1 MMLKWI
7 PLLPLIG
14 FTINGFWYALIQC
27 RPGAKKAGAGIPGLI
42 ATTMI
47 FLSFLISLRVFFY
60 LKGQPEDARLVEE
73 HLFSW
78 MKVGD
83 FNLEMAL
90 RIDSLSTL
98 FTLVITGVG
107 TLIHLYSIGYMGH
120 DATPG
125 KFFAYLNL
133 FCFAMLMLVMGS
145 SLPILFLGW
154 EGVGLCS
161 YLLIGYWYQD
171 TEKASA
177 GKKAFIANRVGDFGF
192 ILGMFLIYTH
202 FGTLEFGKIT
212 ELLGKSEFTTLL
224 NPTAVTATCLLLFLG
239 CTGKSAQI
247 PLYVWLPDAM
257 AGPTPVSAL
266 IHAATM
272 VTSGIYM
279 LARLN
284 LLFSLSHT
292 AMTVIAVIGAL
303 TALLAA
309 TIAIAQNDIKKVLA
323 YSTVSQLGYM
333 FLACGVG
340 AYGAGVFHVI
350 THAFFKAL
358 MFLGAGSVIHG
369 MHEEQDIMKMGGLKS
384 KMPVT
389 FVTFLVGWIAIS
401 GIPPFAGFFSKDE
414 ILWNTFAGPHASKF
428 LWAIGLFTA
437 MLTAF
442 YMTRMFYLTF
452 MGTPRFNEAAMGA
465 NGHGHHDDHGH
476 DHGHSDDHGHGH
488 GPKGVH
494 ESPALMTIPL
504 VVLAVL
510 SIVGGF
516 IGIPH
521 HSWLEHWL
529 EPVIPGHAEGAF
541 SVGETGE
548 LVLMIVS
555 VLAAAGAIAYAWKT
569 YTNLKS
575 AEARKKKHAKLHEAL
590 ENKWYVDEAYE
601 ATFIQPIYELSVKL
615 WKGFDVGVIDRIV
628 LGFGRVSQWTGQ
640 AARTLQTG
648 SIQVYAIMLLF
659 GLVMTLAYLIKGFM

>member
-1 MMLKWI
+1 MLKWI

-27 RPGAKKAGAGIPGLI
+27 RPGAKKAGATIPGI
-42 ATTMI
+42 IGTAMI
-47 FLSFLISLRVFFY
+47 FGSFLISLRVFFY
-60 LKGQPEDARLVEE
+60 LKGQAEDARIVEE
-73 HLFSW
+73 TLFSW
-78 MKVGD
+78 IKVGD
-83 FNLEMAL
+83 FHLDMAL

-161 YLLIGYWYQD
+161 YLLIGYWYED
-171 TEKASA
+171 IEKASA
-177 GKKAFIANRVGDFGF
+177 GKKAFIANRIGDFGF
-192 ILGMFLIYTH
+192 ILGMFMIYTH
-202 FGTLEFGKIT
+202 FGTLEFAKIT
-212 ELLGKSEFTTLL
+212 ELLSKGEFTALL
-224 NPTAVTATCLLLFLG
+224 NPAAVTATCLLLFLG

-272 VTSGIYM
+272 VTSGIYL

-284 LLFSLSHT
+284 LLFSLSHP
-292 AMTVIAVIGAL
+292 AMMVIAVIGGA
-303 TALLAA
+303 TAFLAA
-309 TIAIAQNDIKKVLA
+309 TIAIAQSDIKKVLA

-369 MHEEQDIMKMGGLKS
+369 MHEEQNIMKMGGLRS

-389 FVTFLVGWIAIS
+389 FITFLVGWIAIS
-401 GIPPFAGFFSKDE
+401 GIPPFSGFFSKDE
-414 ILWNTFAGPHASKF
+414 ILWNVFASENGSKL
-428 LWAIGLFTA
+428 LWLLGLATA
-437 MLTAF
+437 AMTAF
-442 YMTRMFYLTF
+442 YMTRIFYLTF
-452 MGTPRFNEAAMGA
+452 MGTPRFDNTTLGA
-465 NGHGHHDDHGH
+465 HGHDDHNH
-476 DHGHSDDHGHGH
+476 AA
-488 GPKGVH
+488 PTGVH

-504 VVLAVL
+504 VVLAIL

-521 HSWLEHWL
+521 MSWLEHWL
-529 EPVIPGHAEGAF
+529 EPVIATHGTFTA
-541 SVGETGE
+541 GESTE
-548 LVLMIVS
+548 VALMIISTIV
-555 VLAAAGAIAYAWKT
+555 AAGSIFFAWRT
-569 YTNLKS
+569 YGNLKVA
-575 AEARKKKHAKLHEAL
+575 AERKRDHAKLYATL
-590 ENKWYVDEAYE
+590 ENKWYVDELYE
-601 ATFIQPIYELSVKL
+601 SAFIRPIYELSIKL

-628 LGFGRVSQWTGQ
+628 VGFGRVSEWSGQ
-640 AARTLQTG
+640 AARTMQTG
-648 SIQVYAIMLLF
+648 SIQVYAFMILF
-659 GLVMTLAYLIKGFM
+659 GLVLTLSYLIKGFI

>member
-1 MMLKWI
+1 MLKWI

-27 RPGAKKAGAGIPGLI
+27 RPGAKKAGATIPGI
-42 ATTMI
+42 IGTAMI
-47 FLSFLISLRVFFY
+47 FGSFLISLRVFFY
-60 LKGQPEDARLVEE
+60 LKGQAEDARIVEE
-73 HLFSW
+73 TLFSW
-78 MKVGD
+78 IKVGD
-83 FNLEMAL
+83 FHLDMAL

-161 YLLIGYWYQD
+161 YLLIGYWYED
-171 TEKASA
+171 IEKASA
-177 GKKAFIANRVGDFGF
+177 GKKAFIANRIGDFGF
-192 ILGMFLIYTH
+192 ILGMFMIYTH
-202 FGTLEFGKIT
+202 FGTLEFAKIT
-212 ELLGKSEFTTLL
+212 ELLSKGEFTALL
-224 NPTAVTATCLLLFLG
+224 NPAAVTATCLLLFLG

-272 VTSGIYM
+272 VTSGIYL

-284 LLFSLSHT
+284 LLFSLSHP
-292 AMTVIAVIGAL
+292 AMMVIAVIGGA
-303 TALLAA
+303 TAFLAA
-309 TIAIAQNDIKKVLA
+309 TIAIAQSDIKKVLA

-369 MHEEQDIMKMGGLKS
+369 MHEEQNIMKMGGLRS

-389 FVTFLVGWIAIS
+389 FITFLVGWIAIS
-401 GIPPFAGFFSKDE
+401 GIPPFSGFFSKDE
-414 ILWNTFAGPHASKF
+414 ILWNVFASENGSKL
-428 LWAIGLFTA
+428 LWLLGLATA
-437 MLTAF
+437 AMTAF

-452 MGTPRFNEAAMGA
+452 MGTPRFDNTTLGA
-465 NGHGHHDDHGH
+465 HGHDDHNH
-476 DHGHSDDHGHGH
+476 AA
-488 GPKGVH
+488 PTGVH

-504 VVLAVL
+504 VVLAIL

-521 HSWLEHWL
+521 MSWLEHWL
-529 EPVIPGHAEGAF
+529 EPVIATHGTFTA
-541 SVGETGE
+541 GESTE
-548 LVLMIVS
+548 VALMIISTIV
-555 VLAAAGAIAYAWKT
+555 AAGSIFFAWRT
-569 YTNLKS
+569 YGNLKVA
-575 AEARKKKHAKLHEAL
+575 AERKRDHAKLYATL
-590 ENKWYVDEAYE
+590 ENKWYVDELYE
-601 ATFIQPIYELSVKL
+601 SAFIRPIYELSIKL

-628 LGFGRVSQWTGQ
+628 VGFGRVSEWSGQ
-640 AARTLQTG
+640 AARTMQTG
-648 SIQVYAIMLLF
+648 SIQVYAFMILF
-659 GLVMTLAYLIKGFM
+659 GLVLTLSYLIKGFI

>member
-1 MMLKWI
+1 MLKWI

-27 RPGAKKAGAGIPGLI
+27 RPGAKKAGATVPGIV
-42 ATTMI
+42 ATAAI
-47 FLSFLISLRVFFY
+47 FGAFLISLRTFLE
-60 LKGQPEDARLVEE
+60 LKGMGEEGRVVEE
-73 HLFSW
+73 TLFSW
-78 MKVGD
+78 IKVGD
-83 FNLEMAL
+83 LDLKMAL
-90 RIDSLSTL
+90 RVDSLSTL

-161 YLLIGYWYQD
+161 YLLIGYWYED
-171 TEKASA
+171 IAKASA

-192 ILGMFLIYTH
+192 ILGMFMIYTH
-202 FGTLEFGKIT
+202 FGTLEFAKIT
-212 ELLGKSEFTTLL
+212 ELLGKSDFTAVL

-247 PLYVWLPDAM
+247 PLFVWLPDAM

-272 VTSGIYM
+272 VTSGIYL

-292 AMTVIAVIGAL
+292 AMGVIAVVGGA
-303 TALLAA
+303 TAFVAA

-340 AYGAGVFHVI
+340 ASGAGVFHVI

-369 MHEEQDIMKMGGLKS
+369 MHEEQDILKMGGLRS

-401 GIPPFAGFFSKDE
+401 GIPPFSGFFSKDE
-414 ILWNTFAGPHASKF
+414 ILWNAFASPEGNRL
-428 LWAIGLFTA
+428 LWFFGLLTA
-437 MLTAF
+437 MMTAF

-452 MGTPRFNEAAMGA
+452 MGSARYSEAKMGA
-465 NGHGHHDDHGH
+465 NGHGHDDHA
-476 DHGHSDDHGHGH
+476 HGDDHGHGAM
-488 GPKGVH
+488 GVH

-504 VVLAVL
+504 VVLAIL

-516 IGIPH
+516 IGLPH
-521 HSWLEHWL
+521 ASWLEHWL
-529 EPVIPGHAEGAF
+529 EPVIPIREAGFTASGSTEIA
-541 SVGETGE
+541 
-548 LVLMIVS
+548 LMIVS
-555 VLAAAGAIAYAWKT
+555 TLVAAGSIFFAWRT
-569 YTNLKS
+569 YGNLKI
-575 AEARKKKHAKLHEAL
+575 AEARKRNHPKLHESL
-590 ENKWYVDEAYE
+590 ENKWYVDELYE
-601 ATFIQPIYELSVKL
+601 STFIRPIYELSVKL
-615 WKGFDVGVIDRIV
+615 WKGFDVGVVDRVV

-648 SIQVYAIMLLF
+648 SIQVYAIMILF
-659 GLVMTLAYLIKGFM
+659 GLVLTLSYLIKGFI

>member
-1 MMLKWI
+1 MLKWI

-27 RPGAKKAGAGIPGLI
+27 RPGAKKAGATIPGLI
-42 ATTMI
+42 ATLAI
-47 FLSFLISLRVFFY
+47 FGAFLISVKTFLE
-60 LKGQPEDARLVEE
+60 LKGMPAEGRFVEQ
-73 HLFSW
+73 HLFNW
-78 MKVGD
+78 IHVGD
-83 FNLEMAL
+83 LDLKMAL
-90 RIDSLSTL
+90 RVDSLSTL

-107 TLIHLYSIGYMGH
+107 TLIHLYSIGYMSH

-161 YLLIGYWYQD
+161 YLLIGYWYED
-171 TEKASA
+171 LEKAKA
-177 GKKAFIANRVGDFGF
+177 GKKAFIANRVGDLGF
-192 ILGMFLIYTH
+192 LLGMFMIYTH
-202 FGTLEFGKIT
+202 FGTLEFTKIT
-212 ELLGKSEFTTLL
+212 ELLARGDFIAAIS
-224 NPTAVTATCLLLFLG
+224 PAAITATCLLLFVG

-272 VTSGIYM
+272 VTSGIY
-279 LARLN
+279 LVSRLN
-284 LLFSLSHT
+284 GLFSLSHT
-292 AMTVIAVIGAL
+292 AMMTMAVIGGL
-303 TALLAA
+303 TAFFAA

-340 AYGAGVFHVI
+340 AYTAGVFHVI

-369 MHEEQDIMKMGGLKS
+369 MHEEQDILKMGGLRL

-389 FVTFLVGWIAIS
+389 FVTFLVGWVAIC
-401 GIPPFAGFFSKDE
+401 GLPPFSGFFSKDE
-414 ILWNTFAGPHASKF
+414 ILWNAFASPHGSKL
-428 LWAIGLFTA
+428 LWVVGAVTA
-437 MLTAF
+437 AMTAF

-452 MGTPRFNEAAMGA
+452 MGKPRFDESKMGGAHDSHAAHGHDDHA
-465 NGHGHHDDHGH
+465 GHGHADHGH
-476 DHGHSDDHGHGH
+476 A
-488 GPKGVH
+488 PQGVH
-494 ESPALMTIPL
+494 ESPATMTIPL
-504 VVLAVL
+504 VVLAIL

-521 HSWLEHWL
+521 MSWLEEWL
-529 EPVIPGHAEGAF
+529 EPVIPAHDPATFTAGHTTEY
-541 SVGETGE
+541 
-548 LVLMIVS
+548 LLMGVS
-555 VLAAAGAIAYAWKT
+555 TLIAILSIAYAWKT
-569 YTNLKS
+569 YTNLKEAS
-575 AEARKKKHAKLHEAL
+575 ARKARHAKLHETL
-590 ENKWYVDEAYE
+590 EHKWYVDEAYE
-601 ATFIQPIYELSVKL
+601 SAVIQPIYEMSVKL
-615 WKGFDVGVIDRIV
+615 WKNVDVAVIDRVV
-628 LGFGRVSQWTGQ
+628 LGFGRVSEWTGQ
-640 AARTLQTG
+640 AARTAQTG
-648 SIQVYAIMLLF
+648 SIQVYAVMILI
-659 GLVMTLAYLIKGFM
+659 GLALSLGYLVRGF

>member
-1 MMLKWI
+1 MLKWI

-27 RPGAKKAGAGIPGLI
+27 RPGAKKAGATIPGI
-42 ATTMI
+42 IGTAMI
-47 FLSFLISLRVFFY
+47 FGSFLISLRVFFY
-60 LKGQPEDARLVEE
+60 LKGQAEDARIVEE
-73 HLFSW
+73 TLFSW
-78 MKVGD
+78 IKVGD
-83 FNLEMAL
+83 FHLDMAL

-161 YLLIGYWYQD
+161 YLLIGYWYED
-171 TEKASA
+171 IEKASA
-177 GKKAFIANRVGDFGF
+177 GKKAFIANRIGDFGF
-192 ILGMFLIYTH
+192 ILGMFMIYTH
-202 FGTLEFGKIT
+202 FGTLEFAKIT
-212 ELLGKSEFTTLL
+212 ELLSKGEFTALL
-224 NPTAVTATCLLLFLG
+224 NPAAVTATCLLLFLG

-257 AGPTPVSAL
+257 AGPTPVSSL

-272 VTSGIYM
+272 VTSGIYL

-284 LLFSLSHT
+284 LLFSLSHP
-292 AMTVIAVIGAL
+292 AMMVIAVIGGA
-303 TALLAA
+303 TAFLAA
-309 TIAIAQNDIKKVLA
+309 TIAIAQSDIKKVLA

-369 MHEEQDIMKMGGLKS
+369 MHEEQNIMKMGGLRS

-389 FVTFLVGWIAIS
+389 FITFLVGWIAIS
-401 GIPPFAGFFSKDE
+401 GIPPFSGFFSKDE
-414 ILWNTFAGPHASKF
+414 ILWNVFASENGSKL
-428 LWAIGLFTA
+428 LWLLGLATA
-437 MLTAF
+437 AMTAF

-452 MGTPRFNEAAMGA
+452 MGTPRFDNTTLGA
-465 NGHGHHDDHGH
+465 HGHDDHNH
-476 DHGHSDDHGHGH
+476 AA
-488 GPKGVH
+488 PTGVH

-504 VVLAVL
+504 VVLAIL

-521 HSWLEHWL
+521 MSWLEHWL
-529 EPVIPGHAEGAF
+529 EPVIATHGTFTA
-541 SVGETGE
+541 GESTE
-548 LVLMIVS
+548 VALMIISTIV
-555 VLAAAGAIAYAWKT
+555 AAGSIFFAWRT
-569 YTNLKS
+569 YGNLKVA
-575 AEARKKKHAKLHEAL
+575 AERKRDHAKLYATL
-590 ENKWYVDEAYE
+590 ENKWYVDELYE
-601 ATFIQPIYELSVKL
+601 SAFIRPIYELSIKL

-628 LGFGRVSQWTGQ
+628 VGFGRVSEWSGQ
-640 AARTLQTG
+640 AARTMQTG
-648 SIQVYAIMLLF
+648 SIQVYAFMILF
-659 GLVMTLAYLIKGFM
+659 GLVLTLSYLIKGFI

>member
-1 MMLKWI
+1 MLKWI

-27 RPGAKKAGAGIPGLI
+27 RPGAKKAGATIPGI
-42 ATTMI
+42 IGTAMI
-47 FLSFLISLRVFFY
+47 FGSFLISLRVFFY
-60 LKGQPEDARLVEE
+60 LKGQAEDARIVEE
-73 HLFSW
+73 TLFSW
-78 MKVGD
+78 IKVGD
-83 FNLEMAL
+83 FHLDMAL

-161 YLLIGYWYQD
+161 YLLIGYWYED
-171 TEKASA
+171 IEKASA
-177 GKKAFIANRVGDFGF
+177 GKKAFIANRIGDFGF
-192 ILGMFLIYTH
+192 ILGMFIIYTH
-202 FGTLEFGKIT
+202 FGTLEFAKIT
-212 ELLGKSEFTTLL
+212 ELLSKGEFTALL
-224 NPTAVTATCLLLFLG
+224 NPAAVTATCLLLFLG

-272 VTSGIYM
+272 VTSGIYL

-284 LLFSLSHT
+284 LLFSLSHP
-292 AMTVIAVIGAL
+292 AMMVIAVIGGA
-303 TALLAA
+303 TAFLAA
-309 TIAIAQNDIKKVLA
+309 TIAIAQSDIKKVLA

-369 MHEEQDIMKMGGLKS
+369 MHEEQNIMKMGGLRS

-389 FVTFLVGWIAIS
+389 FITFLVGWIAIS
-401 GIPPFAGFFSKDE
+401 GIPPFSGFFSKDE
-414 ILWNTFAGPHASKF
+414 ILWNVFASENGSKL
-428 LWAIGLFTA
+428 LWLLGLATA
-437 MLTAF
+437 AMTAF

-452 MGTPRFNEAAMGA
+452 MGTPRFDNTTLGA
-465 NGHGHHDDHGH
+465 HGHDDHNH
-476 DHGHSDDHGHGH
+476 AA
-488 GPKGVH
+488 PTGVH

-504 VVLAVL
+504 VVLAIL

-521 HSWLEHWL
+521 MSWLEHWL
-529 EPVIPGHAEGAF
+529 EPVIATHGTFTA
-541 SVGETGE
+541 GESTE
-548 LVLMIVS
+548 VALMIISTIV
-555 VLAAAGAIAYAWKT
+555 AAGSIFFAWRT
-569 YTNLKS
+569 YGNLKVA
-575 AEARKKKHAKLHEAL
+575 AERKRDHAKLYATL
-590 ENKWYVDEAYE
+590 ENKWYVDELYE
-601 ATFIQPIYELSVKL
+601 SAFIRPIYELSIKL

-628 LGFGRVSQWTGQ
+628 VGFGRVSEWSGQ
-640 AARTLQTG
+640 AARTMQTG
-648 SIQVYAIMLLF
+648 SIQVYAFMILF
-659 GLVMTLAYLIKGFM
+659 GLVLTLSYLIKGFI

>member
-1 MMLKWI
+1 MLKWI

-27 RPGAKKAGAGIPGLI
+27 RPGAKKAGATIPGI
-42 ATTMI
+42 IGTAMI
-47 FLSFLISLRVFFY
+47 FGSFLISLRVFFY
-60 LKGQPEDARLVEE
+60 LKGQAEDARIVEE
-73 HLFSW
+73 TLFSW
-78 MKVGD
+78 IKVGD
-83 FNLEMAL
+83 FHLDMAL

-161 YLLIGYWYQD
+161 YLLIGYWYED
-171 TEKASA
+171 IEKASA
-177 GKKAFIANRVGDFGF
+177 GKKAFIANRIGDFGF
-192 ILGMFLIYTH
+192 ILGMFMIYTH
-202 FGTLEFGKIT
+202 FGTLEFAKIT
-212 ELLGKSEFTTLL
+212 ELLSKGEFTALL
-224 NPTAVTATCLLLFLG
+224 NPAAVTATCLLLFLG

-272 VTSGIYM
+272 VTSGIYL

-284 LLFSLSHT
+284 LLFSLSHP
-292 AMTVIAVIGAL
+292 AMMVIAVIGGA
-303 TALLAA
+303 TAFLAA
-309 TIAIAQNDIKKVLA
+309 TIAIAQSDIKKVLA

-369 MHEEQDIMKMGGLKS
+369 MHEEQNIMKMGGLRS

-389 FVTFLVGWIAIS
+389 FITFLVGWIAIS
-401 GIPPFAGFFSKDE
+401 GIPPFSGFFSKDE
-414 ILWNTFAGPHASKF
+414 ILWNVFAS
-428 LWAIGLFTA
+428 
-437 MLTAF
+437 
-442 YMTRMFYLTF
+442 
-452 MGTPRFNEAAMGA
+452 
-465 NGHGHHDDHGH
+465 
-476 DHGHSDDHGHGH
+476 
-488 GPKGVH
+488 
-494 ESPALMTIPL
+494 
-504 VVLAVL
+504 
-510 SIVGGF
+510 
-516 IGIPH
+516 
-521 HSWLEHWL
+521 
-529 EPVIPGHAEGAF
+529 
-541 SVGETGE
+541 
-548 LVLMIVS
+548 
-555 VLAAAGAIAYAWKT
+555 
-569 YTNLKS
+569 
-575 AEARKKKHAKLHEAL
+575 
-590 ENKWYVDEAYE
+590 
-601 ATFIQPIYELSVKL
+601 
-615 WKGFDVGVIDRIV
+615 
-628 LGFGRVSQWTGQ
+628 
-640 AARTLQTG
+640 
-648 SIQVYAIMLLF
+648 
-659 GLVMTLAYLIKGFM
+659 

>member
-1 MMLKWI
+1 MLKWI

-14 FTINGFWYALIQC
+14 FLINGLWYALIQC
-27 RPGAKKAGAGIPGLI
+27 RPGAKKAGAGLPGAI
-42 ATTMI
+42 ATAAI
-47 FLSFLISLRVFFY
+47 FGSFLISLQTFLA
-60 LKGQPEDARLVEE
+60 LKGMAPEERVVSEV
-73 HLFSW
+73 LFSW
-78 MKVGD
+78 IKVGE
-83 FNLEMAL
+83 FNLDMGL
-90 RIDSLSTL
+90 RVDSLSTL

-107 TLIHLYSIGYMGH
+107 TLIHLYSIGYMSH

-133 FCFAMLMLVMGS
+133 FCFAMLMLVLGS

-161 YLLIGYWYQD
+161 YLLIGYWYED
-171 TEKASA
+171 IAKAAA

-192 ILGMFLIYTH
+192 LLGMFMIYTH
-202 FGTLEFGKIT
+202 FGTLEFSKIT
-212 ELLGKSEFTTLL
+212 ELLSNSGFTALL
-224 NPTAVTATCLLLFLG
+224 SPAVVTVTCLLLFVG

-272 VTSGIYM
+272 VTSGIYL

-292 AMTVIAVIGAL
+292 AMAVIAIIGAA
-303 TALLAA
+303 TAFFAA
-309 TIAIAQNDIKKVLA
+309 SIAIAQNDIKKVLA

-369 MHEEQDIMKMGGLKS
+369 MHEEQDIMKMGGLRS

-401 GIPPFAGFFSKDE
+401 GIPPFSGFFSKDE
-414 ILWNTFAGPHASKF
+414 ILWSAFASAHGNKF
-428 LWAIGLFTA
+428 LWALGLITA
-437 MLTAF
+437 MMTAF

-452 MGTPRFNEAAMGA
+452 MGQPRFTESKLGA
-465 NGHGHHDDHGH
+465 DGHGHDDHGH
-476 DHGHSDDHGHGH
+476 
-488 GPKGVH
+488 GPKSVH

-504 VVLAVL
+504 VVLAIL

-521 HSWLEHWL
+521 MSWLEHWL
-529 EPVIPGHAEGAF
+529 EPVIPAHGADAFTAGATAEY
-541 SVGETGE
+541 
-548 LVLMIVS
+548 VLMTVS
-555 VLAAAGAIAYAWKT
+555 TLAAAASILFGWKT
-569 YTNLKS
+569 YSNIKT
-575 AEARKKKHAKLHEAL
+575 AAARKANHPKLHETL
-590 ENKWYVDEAYE
+590 ENKWYVDEVYE
-601 ATFIQPIYELSVKL
+601 STIIQPIYEISVKL

-628 LGFGRVSQWTGQ
+628 LGFGRVSQWSGQ

-648 SIQVYAIMLLF
+648 SIQVYAIMILF
-659 GLVMTLAYLIKGFM
+659 GLVLSLSYLIKGFI

>member
-1 MMLKWI
+1 MLKWI

-14 FTINGFWYALIQC
+14 FVINGFWYALIQC
-27 RPGAKKAGAGIPGLI
+27 RPGAKKAGATVPGTI
-42 ATTMI
+42 ATLAI
-47 FLSFLISLRVFFY
+47 FGSFLLSLRAFLT
-60 LKGQPEDARLVEE
+60 LKGMPEEGRIVEE
-73 HLFSW
+73 TLFSW
-78 MKVGD
+78 IKVGD
-83 FNLEMAL
+83 LNIPMAI
-90 RIDSLSTL
+90 RVDSLSTL

-120 DATPG
+120 DKTPG

-161 YLLIGYWYQD
+161 YLLIGYWYED
-171 TEKASA
+171 IAKAAA
-177 GKKAFIANRVGDFGF
+177 GKKAFIANRIGDFGF
-192 ILGMFLIYTH
+192 ILGMFMIYTH
-202 FGTLEFGKIT
+202 FGTLEFAKIT
-212 ELLGKSEFTTLL
+212 ELLGKSEFTAML
-224 NPTAVTATCLLLFLG
+224 NPAAVTATCLLLFLG

-272 VTSGIYM
+272 VTSGIYL

-284 LLFSLSHT
+284 MLFSLSHP
-292 AMTVIAVIGAL
+292 AMMVIAVIGAS
-303 TALLAA
+303 TAFFAA
-309 TIAIAQNDIKKVLA
+309 SIAIVQTDIKKVLA

-369 MHEEQDIMKMGGLKS
+369 MHEEQDIMKMGGLRS

-389 FVTFLVGWIAIS
+389 FITFLVGWIAIS
-401 GIPPFAGFFSKDE
+401 GIPPFSGFFSKDE
-414 ILWNTFAGPHASKF
+414 ILWNAFASPDGNKL
-428 LWAIGLFTA
+428 LWVLGLVTA
-437 MLTAF
+437 AMTAF

-452 MGTPRFNEAAMGA
+452 MGTPRFDNAKLGA
-465 NGHGHHDDHGH
+465 NHHDAHEHG
-476 DHGHSDDHGHGH
+476 SV
-488 GPKGVH
+488 GVH

-504 VVLAVL
+504 VVLAIL

-521 HSWLEHWL
+521 MSWLEHWL
-529 EPVIPGHAEGAF
+529 EPVIATREAF
-541 SVGETGE
+541 TAGETTE
-548 LVLMIVS
+548 IALMIVS
-555 VLAAAGAIAYAWKT
+555 TIVAAGSILFAWRAYG
-569 YTNLKS
+569 NLKA
-575 AEARKKKHAKLHEAL
+575 AEQKKRNHPKLYEAA
-590 ENKWYVDEAYE
+590 ENKWYVDEFYE
-601 ATFIQPIYELSVKL
+601 ATFIKPIYELSVKI
-615 WKGFDVGVIDRIV
+615 WKGFDIGVIDRIV
-628 LGFGRVSQWTGQ
+628 VGFGRVSEWSGQ
-640 AARTLQTG
+640 AARTAQTG
-648 SIQVYAIMLLF
+648 SIQVYAIAILF
-659 GLVMTLAYLIKGFM
+659 GLVLTLSYLIKGFI

>member
-1 MMLKWI
+1 MLKWI

-14 FTINGFWYALIQC
+14 FAINGSWYALVQC
-27 RPGAKKAGAGIPGLI
+27 RPGAKKSGASVPGII
-42 ATTMI
+42 ATAAI
-47 FLSFLISLRVFFY
+47 FGSFLISLRIFLA
-60 LKGQPEDARLVEE
+60 LKGQPEEGRVIEE
-73 HLFSW
+73 TLFSW
-78 MKVGD
+78 MKIGD
-83 FNLEMAL
+83 FDLKMAL

-171 TEKASA
+171 VEKASA

-192 ILGMFLIYTH
+192 ILGMFMIYTH
-202 FGTLEFGKIT
+202 FGTLEFAKIT
-212 ELLGKSEFTTLL
+212 ELLSKGEFTALL
-224 NPTAVTATCLLLFLG
+224 NPAAVTATCLFLFLG

-292 AMTVIAVIGAL
+292 AMTVIAVIGAA
-303 TALLAA
+303 TAFLAA
-309 TIAIAQNDIKKVLA
+309 TIAIAQRDIKKVLA

-369 MHEEQDIMKMGGLKS
+369 MHEEQDILKMGGLRS

-401 GIPPFAGFFSKDE
+401 GIPPFSGFFSKDE
-414 ILWNTFAGPHASKF
+414 ILWNVFAGPHGSKL
-428 LWAIGLFTA
+428 LWAVGLATA
-437 MLTAF
+437 MMTAF

-452 MGTPRFNEAAMGA
+452 MGKPRFNEAALGA
-465 NGHGHHDDHGH
+465 NGHGHDHDDHGH
-476 DHGHSDDHGHGH
+476 GT
-488 GPKGVH
+488 KGVH

-504 VVLAVL
+504 VILAIL
-510 SIVGGF
+510 SVVGGF

-521 HSWLEHWL
+521 MSWLEHWL
-529 EPVIPGHAEGAF
+529 EPIIPAHEAGAF
-541 SVGETGE
+541 TAGESAE
-548 LVLMIVS
+548 IALMAVS
-555 VLAAAGAIAYAWKT
+555 TLAAATAIFFAWRTYA
-569 YTNLKS
+569 NLKA
-575 AEARKKKHAKLHEAL
+575 AEERKKNHAKLHETL
-590 ENKWYVDEAYE
+590 EHKWYVDEAYE
-601 ATFIQPIYELSVKL
+601 AAFIRPIYELSVKL

-648 SIQVYAIMLLF
+648 SLQVYAIMLLF
-659 GLVMTLAYLIKGFM
+659 GLVLTLSYLIKGFV